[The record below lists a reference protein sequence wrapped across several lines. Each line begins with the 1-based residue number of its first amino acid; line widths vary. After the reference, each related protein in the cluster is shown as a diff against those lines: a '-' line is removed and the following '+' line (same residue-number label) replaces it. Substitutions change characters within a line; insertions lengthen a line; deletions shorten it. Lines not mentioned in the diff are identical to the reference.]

1 MDFFKMCHW
10 ENSELC
16 ECLAPKKHRKRIW
29 GAKSRIY
36 SYRGGCKLRKFKWKK
51 WLLAS
56 AGVLAVIAITAFI
69 VFTWFMNKSKPII
82 DGELAVSI
90 LDKDVT
96 VTRDDKGVPH
106 IFAETDADLYRAQ
119 GFVQAQD
126 RLFQMDLARRQ
137 ASGRLS
143 EIIGEATINTDK
155 HFRTFSLRNAAEK
168 SLAAYDA
175 DSKQVLEWFAEG
187 VNAFIDQAKSTNTLS
202 YEFAL
207 LGYEPEQW
215 TVVDSLTIGK
225 YMAYDLGGN
234 WNTLAF
240 RHWALQN
247 FDEEKAKELFITYPE
262 NASSIIEANKNNP
275 VSVAGQFNTELL
287 PNEFNGSN
295 NWVVSGD
302 KTKSGKPILADDPHL
317 GLSTPSIWYQM
328 HLQSPEQN
336 VSGVIFAGI
345 PGVILGHNDEIAWGV
360 TNVGPDVQDLYI
372 EIPNPDNPTQFRYDG
387 EWEQAEVRNE
397 PIKVKDGET
406 VDFEVI
412 VTKHGPIMTDL
423 VFKETEPSAEFSM
436 QWTAL
441 QPTTELRAVLGFNK
455 SKSWDDFEQAL
466 EDFKAPAQNFVFASK
481 DGTIAY
487 KANGQIPL
495 RKQGDGQLPVP
506 GDSSDY
512 GWEGF
517 IPWDELPTVV
527 NPEEG
532 FIATANNEVIGEEYP
547 YHITD
552 FWAQPY
558 RFERIKEVLEA
569 NDSLTV
575 EDMMNLQMDQHNLYA
590 REFLPDLLTSIKSMD
605 KDKKYSEVI
614 ALLED
619 WNLVDAKELG
629 APLVFHTLML
639 QLQEVLFKEQMPEDM
654 YNMMYGKFNITD
666 QLLRKTYAGETSIW
680 MEEQGGVDAAV
691 YKAFERTVAQIED
704 QFGKTVSK
712 WQWGD
717 FHQLTFDHSL
727 GSASPILAAYFNAK
741 KVPIGGSKVT
751 VQAADNDLAG
761 NVNHGA
767 SWRFVADV
775 GDLSSAYH
783 IVGPGQSGHVKSD
796 WYQDQVMDWANGNYH
811 ETFVQKEAIKGNT
824 VILQAQ

>member
-1 MDFFKMCHW
+1 M
-10 ENSELC
+10 
-16 ECLAPKKHRKRIW
+16 
-29 GAKSRIY
+29 
-36 SYRGGCKLRKFKWKK
+36 RKFRWKK
-51 WLLAS
+51 WLLII
-56 AGVLAVIAITAFI
+56 AGVLAVIAIVAFI
-69 VFTWFMNKSKPII
+69 GFTWFMNKSKPVIA
-82 DGELAVSI
+82 GELTVSI
-90 LDKDVT
+90 LEQDVT

-106 IFAETDADLYRAQ
+106 ISAETDADLYRAQ
-119 GFVQAQD
+119 GYVQAQD

-143 EIIGEATINTDK
+143 EIIGEATINSDK
-155 HFRTFSLRNAAEK
+155 HFRTFSLRDAAEK

-175 DSKQVLEWFAEG
+175 ESKQVLEWYAEG
-187 VNAFIDQAKSTNTLS
+187 VNAFIAQAKENNTLS
-202 YEFAL
+202 YEFTL
-207 LGYEPEQW
+207 LGYEPEEW
-215 TVVDSLTIGK
+215 TVIDSLTIGK

-234 WNTLAF
+234 WNILAF

-247 FDEEKAKELFITYPE
+247 FEEEKAKELFMKYPE
-262 NASSIIEANKNNP
+262 NASSIIEANIKNP
-275 VSVAGQFNTELL
+275 VAVVGQFNVELL

-328 HLQSPEQN
+328 HLQSPQQN
-336 VSGVIFAGI
+336 VNGVIFAGI
-345 PGVILGHNDEIAWGV
+345 PGIILGHNEDIAWGV

-387 EWEQAEVRNE
+387 QWEQAEVRDE
-397 PIKVKDGET
+397 PIRVKDGET
-406 VDFEVI
+406 VDFEVV
-412 VTKHGPIMTDL
+412 VTRHGPIMTDL
-423 VFKETEPSAEFSM
+423 AFKETEPTAQFSM

-441 QPTTELRAVLGFNK
+441 QPTAELRAVLGFNK
-455 SKSWDDFEQAL
+455 AKSWDDFERAL
-466 EDFKAPAQNFVFASK
+466 EDFKAPAQNFVFASH

-487 KANGQIPL
+487 KANGQIPI

-532 FIATANNEVIGEEYP
+532 FIATANNKVIGEEYP

-569 NDSLTV
+569 NNALTV

-590 REFLPDLLTSIKSMD
+590 REFLPNLLTSIKAQD
-605 KDKKYSEVI
+605 QDEKYTEII
-614 ALLED
+614 ALLENWD
-619 WNLVDAKELG
+619 MVDAKEAG
-629 APLVFHTLML
+629 APLVFHTLMIK
-639 QLQEVLFKEQMPEDM
+639 LQEVLFQDQMPRDM
-654 YNMMYGKFNITD
+654 YSLMKGKFNIAD
-666 QLLRKTYAGETSIW
+666 QLLRTAYAGKKSIW
-680 MEEQGGVDAAV
+680 LEEQDGVDAVV
-691 YKAFERTVAQIED
+691 YKAFELTIAQLEE
-704 QFGKTVSK
+704 QFGKNASK

-717 FHQLTFDHSL
+717 FHQLTFNHTL
-727 GSASPILAAYFNAK
+727 GSASPILAAYFDAK
-741 KVPIGGSKVT
+741 KVAIGGSKVT

-761 NVNHGA
+761 NVDHGA
-767 SWRFVADV
+767 SWRFVVDMD
-775 GDLSSAYH
+775 DLSSAHH

-796 WYQDQVMDWANGNYH
+796 WYQDQVLDWVHGNYH
-811 ETFVQKEAIKGNT
+811 ETFIRKEDIKGKT
-824 VILQAQ
+824 LQLKAQ

>member
-1 MDFFKMCHW
+1 MGK
-10 ENSELC
+10 
-16 ECLAPKKHRKRIW
+16 
-29 GAKSRIY
+29 
-36 SYRGGCKLRKFKWKK
+36 RKFNWKK
-51 WLLAS
+51 WLI
-56 AGVLAVIAITAFI
+56 VIAGIIAALALVAFI
-69 VFTWFMNKSKPII
+69 GFTWFMNKSKPVI
-82 DGELAVSI
+82 DGELAVTI
-90 LDKDVT
+90 LDQDVT
-96 VTRDDKGVPH
+96 VTRDEKGVPH
-106 IFAETDADLYRAQ
+106 IFAKTDADLYRAQ
-119 GFVQAQD
+119 GYVQAQD

-143 EIIGEATINTDK
+143 EIIGEATVNTDK
-155 HFRTFSLRNAAEK
+155 HFRTFSLRDAAEK
-168 SLAAYDA
+168 SLAAYD
-175 DSKQVLEWFAEG
+175 DESKQVLEWYAEG
-187 VNAFIDQAKSTNTLS
+187 VNAFIAQAKESNTLS

-207 LGYEPEQW
+207 LGYEPEEW

-247 FDEEKAKELFITYPE
+247 FDEEKAKELFIKYPE
-262 NASSIIEANKNNP
+262 NASAIIEANIQNP
-275 VSVAGQFNTELL
+275 VAVAGQFSAEML

-302 KTKSGKPILADDPHL
+302 KTKSGMPILADDPHL

-328 HLQSPEQN
+328 HLQSPQQN

-345 PGVILGHNDEIAWGV
+345 PGIILGHNDEIAWGV

-387 EWEQAEVRNE
+387 KWEQAEVRDE
-397 PIKVKDGET
+397 SIKVKDGET
-406 VDFEVI
+406 VDFEVV
-412 VTKHGPIMTDL
+412 VTRHGPIMTDL
-423 VFKETEPSAEFSM
+423 AFKDTEPTAQFSM

-441 QPTTELRAVLGFNK
+441 QPTAELRAVLGFNK
-455 SKSWDDFEQAL
+455 AKTWGDFEKAL

-487 KANGQIPL
+487 KANGQIPI
-495 RKQGDGQLPVP
+495 RKQGEGQLPVP

-517 IPWDELPTVV
+517 IPWDELPTLV
-527 NPEEG
+527 NPKEG
-532 FIATANNEVIGEEYP
+532 FIATANNQVIGEDYP

-569 NDSLTV
+569 NDAITV
-575 EDMMNLQMDQHNLYA
+575 EEMMALQMDQHNLYA
-590 REFLPDLLTSIKSMD
+590 REFLPDLLTSLKE
-605 KDKKYSEVI
+605 KDQDGKYAEI
-614 ALLED
+614 MAMLEKWD
-619 WNLVDAKELG
+619 MVDAKESG
-629 APLVFHTLML
+629 APLVFHTLMIK
-639 QLQEVLFKEQMPEDM
+639 LQEVLFKDQMPEDM
-654 YNMMYGKFNITD
+654 YGIMYGKFNITD
-666 QLLRKTYAGETSIW
+666 QLLRTAYSGEKSIW
-680 MEEQGGVDAAV
+680 IEEQGGIDETI
-691 YKAFERTVAQIED
+691 YKAFELTIAQLED
-704 QFGKTVSK
+704 QFGKNSSK

-717 FHQLTFDHSL
+717 YHQLTFDHTL

-761 NVNHGA
+761 NVDHGA
-767 SWRFVADV
+767 SWRFVVDV

-796 WYQDQVMDWANGNYH
+796 WYQDQVLDWANGDYH
-811 ETFVQKEAIKGNT
+811 QTFIKQEEIKGKT
-824 VILQAQ
+824 LQLIAK

>member
-1 MDFFKMCHW
+1 MGK
-10 ENSELC
+10 
-16 ECLAPKKHRKRIW
+16 
-29 GAKSRIY
+29 
-36 SYRGGCKLRKFKWKK
+36 RKFNWKK
-51 WLLAS
+51 WLI
-56 AGVLAVIAITAFI
+56 VIAGIIAALALVAFI
-69 VFTWFMNKSKPII
+69 GFTWFMNKSKPVI
-82 DGELAVSI
+82 DGELAVTI
-90 LDKDVT
+90 LDQDVT
-96 VTRDDKGVPH
+96 VTRDEKGVPH
-106 IFAETDADLYRAQ
+106 IFTKTDADLYRAQ
-119 GFVQAQD
+119 GYVQAQD

-155 HFRTFSLRNAAEK
+155 HFRTFSLRNAAEI
-168 SLAAYDA
+168 SLAAYD
-175 DSKQVLEWFAEG
+175 DESKQVLEWYAEG
-187 VNAFIDQAKSTNTLS
+187 VNAFIAQAKESNTLS

-207 LGYEPEQW
+207 LGYEPEEW

-247 FDEEKAKELFITYPE
+247 FDEEKAKELFIKYPE
-262 NASSIIEANKNNP
+262 NASAIIEANIQNP
-275 VSVAGQFNTELL
+275 VTVAGQFSAEML

-302 KTKSGKPILADDPHL
+302 KTKSGTPILADDPHL

-328 HLQSPEQN
+328 HLQSPQQN

-345 PGVILGHNDEIAWGV
+345 PGIILGHNDEIAWGV

-372 EIPNPDNPTQFRYDG
+372 EIPNPDDPTQFRYDG
-387 EWEQAEVRNE
+387 KWEQAEVRDE
-397 PIKVKDGET
+397 SIKVKDGET
-406 VDFEVI
+406 VDFEVV
-412 VTKHGPIMTDL
+412 VTRHGPIMTDL
-423 VFKETEPSAEFSM
+423 AFKDTEPTAQFSM

-441 QPTTELRAVLGFNK
+441 QPTAELRAVLGFNK
-455 SKSWDDFEQAL
+455 AKTWGDFEKAL

-487 KANGQIPL
+487 KANGQIPI
-495 RKQGDGQLPVP
+495 RKQGEGQLPVP

-517 IPWDELPTVV
+517 IPWGELPTLV
-527 NPEEG
+527 NPKEG
-532 FIATANNEVIGEEYP
+532 FIATANNQVIGEDYP

-558 RFERIKEVLEA
+558 RFERIKEVLEE
-569 NDSLTV
+569 NDAITV
-575 EDMMNLQMDQHNLYA
+575 DDMMALQMDQHNLYA
-590 REFLPDLLTSIKSMD
+590 REFLPDLLTSIKE
-605 KDKKYSEVI
+605 KDQDGKYAEI
-614 ALLED
+614 MAMLEKWD
-619 WNLVDAKELG
+619 MVDAKESG
-629 APLVFHTLML
+629 APLVFHTLMIK
-639 QLQEVLFKEQMPEDM
+639 LQEVLFKDQMPEDM
-654 YNMMYGKFNITD
+654 YGIMYGKFNITD
-666 QLLRKTYAGETSIW
+666 QLLRTAYSGEKSIW
-680 MEEQGGVDAAV
+680 VEEQGGIDETV
-691 YKAFERTVAQIED
+691 YKAFELTVAQLEN
-704 QFGKTVSK
+704 QFGKNSSK

-717 FHQLTFDHSL
+717 YHQLTFDHTL

-761 NVNHGA
+761 NVDHGA
-767 SWRFVADV
+767 SWRFVVDV

-796 WYQDQVMDWANGNYH
+796 WYQDQVLDWANGDYH
-811 ETFVQKEAIKGNT
+811 QTFIKQEEIKGKT
-824 VILQAQ
+824 LQLIAK

>member
-1 MDFFKMCHW
+1 MGK
-10 ENSELC
+10 
-16 ECLAPKKHRKRIW
+16 
-29 GAKSRIY
+29 
-36 SYRGGCKLRKFKWKK
+36 RKFNWKK
-51 WLLAS
+51 WLI
-56 AGVLAVIAITAFI
+56 VIAGIIAALALVAFI
-69 VFTWFMNKSKPII
+69 GFTWFMNKSKPVI
-82 DGELAVSI
+82 DGELAVTI
-90 LDKDVT
+90 LDQDVT
-96 VTRDDKGVPH
+96 VTRDEKGVPH
-106 IFAETDADLYRAQ
+106 IFAKTDADLYRAQ
-119 GFVQAQD
+119 GYVQAQD

-155 HFRTFSLRNAAEK
+155 HFRTFSLRDAAEK
-168 SLAAYDA
+168 SLAAYD
-175 DSKQVLEWFAEG
+175 DESKQVLEWYAEG
-187 VNAFIDQAKSTNTLS
+187 VNAFIAQAKESNTLS

-207 LGYEPEQW
+207 LGYEPEEW

-234 WNTLAF
+234 WSTLAF

-247 FDEEKAKELFITYPE
+247 FDEEKAKELFIKYPE
-262 NASSIIEANKNNP
+262 NASAIIEANIQNP
-275 VSVAGQFNTELL
+275 VAVAGQFSAEML

-302 KTKSGKPILADDPHL
+302 KTKSGMPILADDPHL

-328 HLQSPEQN
+328 HLQSPQQN

-345 PGVILGHNDEIAWGV
+345 PGIILGHNDEIAWGV

-387 EWEQAEVRNE
+387 KWEQAEVRGE
-397 PIKVKDGET
+397 SIKVKDGET
-406 VDFEVI
+406 VDFEVV
-412 VTKHGPIMTDL
+412 VTRHGPIMTDL
-423 VFKETEPSAEFSM
+423 AFKDTEPTAQFSM

-441 QPTTELRAVLGFNK
+441 QPTAELRAVLGFNK
-455 SKSWDDFEQAL
+455 AKTWSDFEKAL

-487 KANGQIPL
+487 KANGQIPI
-495 RKQGDGQLPVP
+495 RKQGEGQLPVP

-517 IPWDELPTVV
+517 IPWDELPTLV
-527 NPEEG
+527 NPKEG
-532 FIATANNEVIGEEYP
+532 FIATANNQVIGEDYP

-569 NDSLTV
+569 NDAITV
-575 EDMMNLQMDQHNLYA
+575 EDMMALQMDQHNLYA
-590 REFLPDLLTSIKSMD
+590 REFLPDLLTSLKE
-605 KDKKYSEVI
+605 KDQDGKYAEI
-614 ALLED
+614 MAMLEKWD
-619 WNLVDAKELG
+619 MVDAKESG
-629 APLVFHTLML
+629 APLVFHTLMIK
-639 QLQEVLFKEQMPEDM
+639 LQEVLFKDQMPEDM
-654 YNMMYGKFNITD
+654 YGIMYGKFNITD
-666 QLLRKTYAGETSIW
+666 QLLRTAYSGEKSIW
-680 MEEQGGVDAAV
+680 IEEQGGIDETI
-691 YKAFERTVAQIED
+691 YKAFELTIAQLED
-704 QFGKTVSK
+704 QFGKNSSK

-717 FHQLTFDHSL
+717 YHQLTFDHTL

-761 NVNHGA
+761 NVDHGA
-767 SWRFVADV
+767 SWRFVVDV

-796 WYQDQVMDWANGNYH
+796 WYQDQVLDWANGDYH
-811 ETFVQKEAIKGNT
+811 QTFIKQEEIKGKT
-824 VILQAQ
+824 LQLIAK

>member
-1 MDFFKMCHW
+1 MGK
-10 ENSELC
+10 
-16 ECLAPKKHRKRIW
+16 
-29 GAKSRIY
+29 
-36 SYRGGCKLRKFKWKK
+36 RKFNWKK
-51 WLLAS
+51 WLI
-56 AGVLAVIAITAFI
+56 VIAGIIAALALVAFI
-69 VFTWFMNKSKPII
+69 GFTWFMNKSKPVI
-82 DGELAVSI
+82 DGELAVPI
-90 LDKDVT
+90 LDQDVT
-96 VTRDDKGVPH
+96 VTRDEKGVPH
-106 IFAETDADLYRAQ
+106 IFAKTDADLYRAQ
-119 GFVQAQD
+119 GYVQAQD

-155 HFRTFSLRNAAEK
+155 HFRTFSLRNAAEI
-168 SLAAYDA
+168 SLAAYD
-175 DSKQVLEWFAEG
+175 DESKQVLEWYAEG
-187 VNAFIDQAKSTNTLS
+187 VNAFIAQAKESNTLS

-207 LGYEPEQW
+207 LGYEPEEW

-247 FDEEKAKELFITYPE
+247 FDEEKAKELFIKYPE
-262 NASSIIEANKNNP
+262 NASAIIEANIQNP
-275 VSVAGQFNTELL
+275 VTVAGQFSAEML

-302 KTKSGKPILADDPHL
+302 KTKSGTPILADDPHL

-328 HLQSPEQN
+328 HLQSPQQN

-345 PGVILGHNDEIAWGV
+345 PGIILGHNDEIAWGV

-372 EIPNPDNPTQFRYDG
+372 EIPNPDDPTQFRYDG
-387 EWEQAEVRNE
+387 KWEQAEVRDE
-397 PIKVKDGET
+397 SIKVKDGET
-406 VDFEVI
+406 VDFEVV
-412 VTKHGPIMTDL
+412 VTRHGPIMTDL
-423 VFKETEPSAEFSM
+423 AFKDTEPTAQFSM

-441 QPTTELRAVLGFNK
+441 QPTAELRAVLGFNK
-455 SKSWDDFEQAL
+455 AKTWGDFEKAL

-487 KANGQIPL
+487 KANGQIPI
-495 RKQGDGQLPVP
+495 RKQGEGQLPVP

-517 IPWDELPTVV
+517 IPWGELPTLV
-527 NPEEG
+527 NPKEG
-532 FIATANNEVIGEEYP
+532 FIATANNQVIGEDYP

-569 NDSLTV
+569 NDAITV
-575 EDMMNLQMDQHNLYA
+575 DDMMALQMDQHNLYA
-590 REFLPDLLTSIKSMD
+590 REFLPDLLTSIKE
-605 KDKKYSEVI
+605 KDRDGKYAEI
-614 ALLED
+614 MAMLEKWD
-619 WNLVDAKELG
+619 MVDGKESG
-629 APLVFHTLML
+629 APLVFHTLMIK
-639 QLQEVLFKEQMPEDM
+639 LQEVLFKDQMPEDM
-654 YNMMYGKFNITD
+654 YGIMYGKFNITD
-666 QLLRKTYAGETSIW
+666 QLLRTAYSGEKSIW
-680 MEEQGGVDAAV
+680 VEEQGGIDETV
-691 YKAFERTVAQIED
+691 YKAFELTVAQLEN
-704 QFGKTVSK
+704 QFGKNSSK

-717 FHQLTFDHSL
+717 YHQLTFDHTL

-751 VQAADNDLAG
+751 VQAADNNLAG
-761 NVNHGA
+761 NVDHGA
-767 SWRFVADV
+767 SWRFVVDV

-796 WYQDQVMDWANGNYH
+796 WYQDQVLDWANGDYH
-811 ETFVQKEAIKGNT
+811 QTFIKQEEIKGKT
-824 VILQAQ
+824 LQLIAK

>member
-1 MDFFKMCHW
+1 MGK
-10 ENSELC
+10 
-16 ECLAPKKHRKRIW
+16 
-29 GAKSRIY
+29 
-36 SYRGGCKLRKFKWKK
+36 RKFNWKK
-51 WLLAS
+51 WLI
-56 AGVLAVIAITAFI
+56 VIAGIIAALALVAFI
-69 VFTWFMNKSKPII
+69 GFTWFMNKSKPVI
-82 DGELAVSI
+82 DGELAVTI
-90 LDKDVT
+90 LDQDVT
-96 VTRDDKGVPH
+96 VTRDEKGVPH
-106 IFAETDADLYRAQ
+106 IFAKTDADLYRAQ
-119 GFVQAQD
+119 GYVQAQD

-155 HFRTFSLRNAAEK
+155 HFRTFSLRNAAET
-168 SLAAYDA
+168 SLAAYD
-175 DSKQVLEWFAEG
+175 DESKQVLEWYAEG
-187 VNAFIDQAKSTNTLS
+187 VNAFIAQAKESNTLS

-207 LGYEPEQW
+207 LGYEPEVW

-247 FDEEKAKELFITYPE
+247 FDEEKAKELFIKYPE
-262 NASSIIEANKNNP
+262 NASAIIEANIQNP
-275 VSVAGQFNTELL
+275 VAVAGQFSAEML

-302 KTKSGKPILADDPHL
+302 KTKSGTPILADDPHL

-328 HLQSPEQN
+328 HLQSPQRN

-345 PGVILGHNDEIAWGV
+345 PGIILGHNDEIAWGV

-372 EIPNPDNPTQFRYDG
+372 EIPNPDDPTQFRYDG
-387 EWEQAEVRNE
+387 KWEQAEVRDE
-397 PIKVKDGET
+397 SIKVKDGET
-406 VDFEVI
+406 VDFEVV
-412 VTKHGPIMTDL
+412 VTRHGPIMTDL
-423 VFKETEPSAEFSM
+423 AFKDTEPTAQFSM

-441 QPTTELRAVLGFNK
+441 QPTAELRAVLGFNK
-455 SKSWDDFEQAL
+455 AKTWGDFEKAL

-487 KANGQIPL
+487 KANGQIPI
-495 RKQGDGQLPVP
+495 RKQGEGQLPVP

-517 IPWDELPTVV
+517 IPWGELPTLV
-527 NPEEG
+527 NPKEG
-532 FIATANNEVIGEEYP
+532 FIATANNQVIGEDYP

-569 NDSLTV
+569 NDAITV
-575 EDMMNLQMDQHNLYA
+575 DDMMALQMDQHNLYA
-590 REFLPDLLTSIKSMD
+590 REFLPDLLTSIKE
-605 KDKKYSEVI
+605 KDQDGKYAEI
-614 ALLED
+614 MAMLEKWD
-619 WNLVDAKELG
+619 MVDAKESG
-629 APLVFHTLML
+629 APLVFHTLMIK
-639 QLQEVLFKEQMPEDM
+639 LQEVLFKDQMPEDM
-654 YNMMYGKFNITD
+654 YGIMYGKFNITD
-666 QLLRKTYAGETSIW
+666 QLLRTAYSGEKSIW
-680 MEEQGGVDAAV
+680 VEEQGGIDETV
-691 YKAFERTVAQIED
+691 YKAFELTVAQLEN
-704 QFGKTVSK
+704 QFGKNSSK

-717 FHQLTFDHSL
+717 YHQLTFDHTL

-761 NVNHGA
+761 NVDHGA
-767 SWRFVADV
+767 SWRFVVDV

-796 WYQDQVMDWANGNYH
+796 WYQDQVLDWANGDYH
-811 ETFVQKEAIKGNT
+811 QTFIKQEEIKGKT
-824 VILQAQ
+824 LQLIAK

>member
-1 MDFFKMCHW
+1 M
-10 ENSELC
+10 
-16 ECLAPKKHRKRIW
+16 
-29 GAKSRIY
+29 
-36 SYRGGCKLRKFKWKK
+36 RKFTWKK
-51 WLLAS
+51 WLLAI
-56 AGVLAVIAITAFI
+56 AGFLAVVAIVAFI
-69 VFTWFMNKSKPII
+69 GFTWFMNKSKPEI
-82 DGELAVSI
+82 DGELSLNV
-90 LDKDVT
+90 LDEDVT
-96 VTRDDKGVPH
+96 VTRDDKGIPH
-106 IFAETDADLYRAQ
+106 IFAKTDADLYRAQ
-119 GFVQAQD
+119 GYVQAQD

-143 EIIGEATINTDK
+143 EIIGEATIDTDK
-155 HFRTFSLRNAAEK
+155 HFRTFSLREAAEK
-168 SLAAYDA
+168 SLSIYDRE
-175 DSKQVLEWFAEG
+175 SRQVLEWFADG
-187 VNAFIDQAKSTNTLS
+187 VNAFITQAKENNTLS

-207 LGYEPEQW
+207 LGYEPEEW
-215 TVVDSLTIGK
+215 SVVDSLTIGK

-247 FDEEKAKELFITYPE
+247 FGEEKAKELFIKYPE
-262 NASSIIEANKNNP
+262 NASSIITANKDNP
-275 VSVAGQFNTELL
+275 VAVAGHFKTELL

-295 NWVVSGD
+295 NWVVSGK
-302 KTKSGKPILADDPHL
+302 KTKNGTPILADDPHL

-328 HLQSPEQN
+328 HLQSPKQN
-336 VSGVIFAGI
+336 VSGVIFAGV
-345 PGVILGHNDEIAWGV
+345 PGIILGHNDNIAWGV

-372 EIPNPDNPTQFRYDG
+372 EILNPNNPTQFRYDG
-387 EWEQAEVRNE
+387 KWEQAEVRNE

-406 VDFEVI
+406 VDFNVV
-412 VTKHGPIMTDL
+412 VTRHGPIMTDL
-423 VFKETEPSAEFSM
+423 AFKDTGPTAQFSM

-455 SKSWDDFEQAL
+455 SKSWGEFEKAL

-487 KANGQIPL
+487 KANGQIPI

-512 GWEGF
+512 GWKGF

-527 NPEEG
+527 NPDEG

-558 RFERIKEVLEA
+558 RFERIKEVLAA

-575 EDMMNLQMDQHNLYA
+575 EDIKKLQMDQHNLYA
-590 REFLPDLLTSIKSMD
+590 REFLPYLLTSIKAQD
-605 KDKKYSEVI
+605 QNGKYKDVI
-614 ALLED
+614 KLLENWD
-619 WNLVDAKELG
+619 MVDAKDSG
-629 APLVFHTLML
+629 APLVFHTLMEK
-639 QLQEVLFKEQMPEDM
+639 LQEVLFKDQMPEDM
-654 YNMMYGKFNITD
+654 YELMYGKFNITD
-666 QLLRKTYAGETSIW
+666 QLLRTAYAGKNSIW
-680 MEEQGGVDAAV
+680 IEEQGGVDATV
-691 YKAFERTVAQIED
+691 YKALELTVAQIED
-704 QFGKTVSK
+704 QFGKNVSK
-712 WQWGD
+712 WKWGN
-717 FHQLTFDHSL
+717 FHQLTFDHTL
-727 GSASPILAAYFNAK
+727 GKASPILAAYFNAK

-767 SWRFVADV
+767 SWRFVVDV

-783 IVGPGQSGHVKSD
+783 IVGPGQSGHVKSA
-796 WYQDQVMDWANGNYH
+796 WYQDQVMDWANGDYH
-811 ETFVQKEAIKGNT
+811 QTFVRKEDIKGKT
-824 VILQAQ
+824 LRLKAK

>member
-1 MDFFKMCHW
+1 
-10 ENSELC
+10 
-16 ECLAPKKHRKRIW
+16 
-29 GAKSRIY
+29 
-36 SYRGGCKLRKFKWKK
+36 
-51 WLLAS
+51 
-56 AGVLAVIAITAFI
+56 
-69 VFTWFMNKSKPII
+69 MNKSKPII

-106 IFAETDADLYRAQ
+106 IFAKTDADLYRAQ

-187 VNAFIDQAKSTNTLS
+187 VNAFIEQAKSTNTLS

-215 TVVDSLTIGK
+215 TVIDSLTIGK

-247 FDEEKAKELFITYPE
+247 FDEDKAKELFITYPE

-345 PGVILGHNDEIAWGV
+345 PGIILGHNDKIAWGV

-387 EWEQAEVRNE
+387 EWEQAEVRKE

-406 VDFEVI
+406 VDFEVT
-412 VTKHGPIMTDL
+412 VTRHGPIMTDL

-517 IPWDELPTVV
+517 IPWNELPTVI

-590 REFLPDLLTSIKSMD
+590 REFLPDLLKSIKSLD
-605 KDKKYSEVI
+605 KDKKYSDVI

-619 WNLVDAKELG
+619 WNMVDAKELG

-654 YNMMYGKFNITD
+654 YNMMYGKYNITD
-666 QLLRKTYAGETSIW
+666 QLLRKAYAGETSIW
-680 MEEQGGVDAAV
+680 MDEQGGVDAAV

>member
-1 MDFFKMCHW
+1 M
-10 ENSELC
+10 
-16 ECLAPKKHRKRIW
+16 
-29 GAKSRIY
+29 
-36 SYRGGCKLRKFKWKK
+36 RKFTWKK
-51 WLLAS
+51 WLLAI
-56 AGVLAVIAITAFI
+56 AGFLAVVAIVAFI
-69 VFTWFMNKSKPII
+69 GFTWFMNKSKPEI
-82 DGELAVSI
+82 DGELSLNV
-90 LDKDVT
+90 LDEDVT
-96 VTRDDKGVPH
+96 VTRDDKGIPH
-106 IFAETDADLYRAQ
+106 IFAKTDADLYRAQ
-119 GFVQAQD
+119 GYVQAQD

-143 EIIGEATINTDK
+143 EIIGEATIDTDK
-155 HFRTFSLRNAAEK
+155 HFRTFSLREAAEK
-168 SLAAYDA
+168 SLSIYDRE
-175 DSKQVLEWFAEG
+175 SRQVLEWFADG
-187 VNAFIDQAKSTNTLS
+187 VNAFITQAKENNTLS

-207 LGYEPEQW
+207 IGYEPEEW
-215 TVVDSLTIGK
+215 SVVDSLTIGK

-247 FDEEKAKELFITYPE
+247 FGEEKAKELFIKYPE
-262 NASSIIEANKNNP
+262 NASSIITANKDNP
-275 VSVAGQFNTELL
+275 VAVAGHFKTELL

-295 NWVVSGD
+295 NWVVSGK
-302 KTKSGKPILADDPHL
+302 KTKNGTPILADDPHL

-336 VSGVIFAGI
+336 VSGVIFAGV
-345 PGVILGHNDEIAWGV
+345 PGIILGHNDNIAWGV

-372 EIPNPDNPTQFRYDG
+372 EIPNPNNPTQFRYDG
-387 EWEQAEVRNE
+387 KWEQAEVRNE

-406 VDFEVI
+406 VDFNVV
-412 VTKHGPIMTDL
+412 VTRHGPIMTDL
-423 VFKETEPSAEFSM
+423 AFKDTEPTAQFSM

-455 SKSWDDFEQAL
+455 SKSWGEFEKAL

-487 KANGQIPL
+487 KANGQIPI

-512 GWEGF
+512 GWKGF
-517 IPWDELPTVV
+517 ISWDELPTVV
-527 NPEEG
+527 NPDEG

-558 RFERIKEVLEA
+558 RFERIKEVLAA

-575 EDMMNLQMDQHNLYA
+575 EDIKKLQMDQHNLYA
-590 REFLPDLLTSIKSMD
+590 REFLPYLLTSIKAQD
-605 KDKKYSEVI
+605 QNGKYKDVI
-614 ALLED
+614 KLLENWD
-619 WNLVDAKELG
+619 MVDAKDSG
-629 APLVFHTLML
+629 APLVFHTFMEK
-639 QLQEVLFKEQMPEDM
+639 LQEVLFKDQMPEDM
-654 YNMMYGKFNITD
+654 YELMYGKFNITD
-666 QLLRKTYAGETSIW
+666 QLLRTAYAGKNSIW
-680 MEEQGGVDAAV
+680 IEEQGGVDATV
-691 YKAFERTVAQIED
+691 YKALELTVAQIED
-704 QFGKTVSK
+704 QFGKNVSK
-712 WQWGD
+712 WKWGN
-717 FHQLTFDHSL
+717 FHQLTFDHTL
-727 GSASPILAAYFNAK
+727 GKASPILAAYFNAK

-767 SWRFVADV
+767 SWRFVVDV

-783 IVGPGQSGHVKSD
+783 IVGPGQSGHVKSA
-796 WYQDQVMDWANGNYH
+796 WYQDQVMDWANGDYH
-811 ETFVQKEAIKGNT
+811 QTFVRKEDIKGKT
-824 VILQAQ
+824 LRLKAK

>member
-1 MDFFKMCHW
+1 M
-10 ENSELC
+10 
-16 ECLAPKKHRKRIW
+16 
-29 GAKSRIY
+29 
-36 SYRGGCKLRKFKWKK
+36 RKFTWKK
-51 WLLAS
+51 WLLAII
-56 AGVLAVIAITAFI
+56 GFLAVVAIALFI
-69 VFTWFMNKSKPII
+69 GFTWFMNKSKPVI
-82 DGELAVSI
+82 DGELAVNV
-90 LDKDVT
+90 LEQDVS

-106 IFAETDADLYRAQ
+106 IFAQTNADLYRAQ
-119 GFVQAQD
+119 GYVQAQD

-143 EIIGEATINTDK
+143 EIIGEATINSDK
-155 HFRTFSLRNAAEK
+155 HFRTFSLRDAAEK
-168 SLAAYDA
+168 SLSAYDPE
-175 DSKQVLEWFAEG
+175 SKQVLEWFAEG
-187 VNAFIDQAKSTNTLS
+187 VNAFIAEAKEKNTLS

-207 LGYEPEQW
+207 LGYEPENW
-215 TVVDSLTIGK
+215 SVEDSITIGK

-234 WNTLAF
+234 WNALAF

-247 FDEEKAKELFITYPE
+247 FGEDKAKELFIKYPE
-262 NASSIIEANKNNP
+262 NASSIIEANKENP
-275 VSVAGQFNTELL
+275 VAVVGQFQADLL

-295 NWVVSGD
+295 NWVVSGE
-302 KTKSGKPILADDPHL
+302 KTASGTPILADDPHL

-345 PGVILGHNDEIAWGV
+345 PGIILGHNDDIAWGV

-387 EWEQAEVRNE
+387 KWEQAEVRDE
-397 PIKVKDGET
+397 SIKVKDGDT
-406 VDFEVI
+406 VDFEVV
-412 VTKHGPIMTDL
+412 VTRHGPIMTNL
-423 VFKETEPSAEFSM
+423 AFKDTEPTAQFAM

-441 QPTTELRAVLGFNK
+441 QPTAELSAILGFNK
-455 SKSWDDFEQAL
+455 AKSWNDFEKAL

-487 KANGQIPL
+487 KANGQIPI

-527 NPEEG
+527 NPKEG

-569 NDSLTV
+569 NDSITV
-575 EDMMNLQMDQHNLYA
+575 EDMMQLQMDQQNLYA
-590 REFLPDLLTSIKSMD
+590 REFLPNLLTSIKAKD
-605 KDKKYSEVI
+605 QDKKYADTI
-614 ALLED
+614 KLLEEWD
-619 WNLVDAKELG
+619 MTDAKESG
-629 APLVFHTLML
+629 APLVFHTLMVK
-639 QLQEVLFKEQMPEDM
+639 LQEVLFRDQMPVDM
-654 YNMMYGKFNITD
+654 YKLMSGKFNITD
-666 QLLRKTYAGETSIW
+666 QLLRTAYAGNKSIW
-680 MEEQGGVDAAV
+680 MEEQGGVDTTV
-691 YKAFERTVAQIED
+691 YKAFELTVAQLED
-704 QFGKTVSK
+704 QFGQNVSK
-712 WQWGD
+712 WQWGN
-717 FHQLTFDHSL
+717 FHQLTFDHTL

-751 VQAADNDLAG
+751 VQAADNDTAG
-761 NVNHGA
+761 NVDHGA
-767 SWRFVADV
+767 SWRFVVDA

-811 ETFVQKEAIKGNT
+811 QTFVRKENIKGT
-824 VILQAQ
+824 TLLLKAK

>member
-1 MDFFKMCHW
+1 MGK
-10 ENSELC
+10 
-16 ECLAPKKHRKRIW
+16 
-29 GAKSRIY
+29 
-36 SYRGGCKLRKFKWKK
+36 RKFNWKK
-51 WLLAS
+51 WLI
-56 AGVLAVIAITAFI
+56 VIAGIIAALALVAFI
-69 VFTWFMNKSKPII
+69 GFTWFMNKSKPVI
-82 DGELAVSI
+82 DGELAVTI
-90 LDKDVT
+90 LDQDVT
-96 VTRDDKGVPH
+96 VTRDEKGVPH
-106 IFAETDADLYRAQ
+106 IFAKTDADLYRAQ
-119 GFVQAQD
+119 GYVQAQD

-155 HFRTFSLRNAAEK
+155 HFRTFSLRDAAEK
-168 SLAAYDA
+168 SLAAYD
-175 DSKQVLEWFAEG
+175 DESKQVLEWYAEG
-187 VNAFIDQAKSTNTLS
+187 VNAFIAQAKESNTLS

-207 LGYEPEQW
+207 LGYEPEEW

-247 FDEEKAKELFITYPE
+247 FDEEKAKELFIKYPE
-262 NASSIIEANKNNP
+262 NASAIIEANIQNP
-275 VSVAGQFNTELL
+275 VAVAGQFSAEML

-302 KTKSGKPILADDPHL
+302 KTKSGMPILADDPHL

-328 HLQSPEQN
+328 HLQSPQQN

-345 PGVILGHNDEIAWGV
+345 PGIILGHNDEIAWGV

-387 EWEQAEVRNE
+387 KWEQAEVRDE
-397 PIKVKDGET
+397 SIKVKDGET
-406 VDFEVI
+406 VDFEVV
-412 VTKHGPIMTDL
+412 VTRHGPIMTDL
-423 VFKETEPSAEFSM
+423 AFKDTEPTAQFSM

-441 QPTTELRAVLGFNK
+441 QPTAELRAVLGFNK
-455 SKSWDDFEQAL
+455 AKTWGDFEKAL

-487 KANGQIPL
+487 KANGQIPI
-495 RKQGDGQLPVP
+495 RKQGEGQLPVP

-517 IPWDELPTVV
+517 IPWDELPTLV
-527 NPEEG
+527 NPKEG
-532 FIATANNEVIGEEYP
+532 FIATANNQVIGEDYP

-569 NDSLTV
+569 NDAITV
-575 EDMMNLQMDQHNLYA
+575 EDMMALQMDQHNLYA
-590 REFLPDLLTSIKSMD
+590 REFLPDLLTSLKE
-605 KDKKYSEVI
+605 KDQDGKYAEI
-614 ALLED
+614 MAMLEKWD
-619 WNLVDAKELG
+619 MVDAKESG
-629 APLVFHTLML
+629 APLVFHTLMIK
-639 QLQEVLFKEQMPEDM
+639 LQEVLFKDQMPEDM
-654 YNMMYGKFNITD
+654 YGIMYGKFNITD
-666 QLLRKTYAGETSIW
+666 QLLRTAYSGEKSIW
-680 MEEQGGVDAAV
+680 IEEQGGIDETI
-691 YKAFERTVAQIED
+691 YKAFELTIAQLED
-704 QFGKTVSK
+704 QFGKNSSK

-717 FHQLTFDHSL
+717 YHQLTFDHTL

-761 NVNHGA
+761 NVDHGA
-767 SWRFVADV
+767 SWRFVVDV

-796 WYQDQVMDWANGNYH
+796 WYQDQVLDWANGDYH
-811 ETFVQKEAIKGNT
+811 QTFIKQEELKGKT
-824 VILQAQ
+824 LQLIAK

>member
-1 MDFFKMCHW
+1 MGK
-10 ENSELC
+10 
-16 ECLAPKKHRKRIW
+16 
-29 GAKSRIY
+29 
-36 SYRGGCKLRKFKWKK
+36 RKFNWKK
-51 WLLAS
+51 WLI
-56 AGVLAVIAITAFI
+56 VIAGIIAALALVAFI
-69 VFTWFMNKSKPII
+69 GFTWFMNKSKPVI
-82 DGELAVSI
+82 DGELAVTI
-90 LDKDVT
+90 LDQDVT
-96 VTRDDKGVPH
+96 VTRDEKGVPH
-106 IFAETDADLYRAQ
+106 IFAKTDADLYRAQ
-119 GFVQAQD
+119 GYVQAQD

-155 HFRTFSLRNAAEK
+155 HFRTFSLRNAAEI
-168 SLAAYDA
+168 SLAAYD
-175 DSKQVLEWFAEG
+175 DESKQVLEWYAEG
-187 VNAFIDQAKSTNTLS
+187 VNTFIAQAKESNTLS

-207 LGYEPEQW
+207 LGYEPEEW

-247 FDEEKAKELFITYPE
+247 FDEEKAKELFIKYPE
-262 NASSIIEANKNNP
+262 NASAIIEANIQNP
-275 VSVAGQFNTELL
+275 VTVAGQFSAEML

-302 KTKSGKPILADDPHL
+302 KTKSGTPILADDPHL

-328 HLQSPEQN
+328 HLQSPQQN

-345 PGVILGHNDEIAWGV
+345 PGIILGHNDEIAWGV

-372 EIPNPDNPTQFRYDG
+372 EIPNPDDPTQFRYDG
-387 EWEQAEVRNE
+387 KWEQAEVRDE
-397 PIKVKDGET
+397 SIKVKDGET
-406 VDFEVI
+406 VDFEVV
-412 VTKHGPIMTDL
+412 VTRHGPIMTDL
-423 VFKETEPSAEFSM
+423 AFKDTEPTAQFSM

-441 QPTTELRAVLGFNK
+441 QPTAELRAVLGFNK
-455 SKSWDDFEQAL
+455 AKTWGDFEKAL

-487 KANGQIPL
+487 KANGQIPI
-495 RKQGDGQLPVP
+495 RKQGEGQLPVP

-517 IPWDELPTVV
+517 IPWGELPTLV
-527 NPEEG
+527 NPKEG
-532 FIATANNEVIGEEYP
+532 FIATANNQVIGEDYP

-569 NDSLTV
+569 NDAITV
-575 EDMMNLQMDQHNLYA
+575 DDMMALQMDQHNLYA
-590 REFLPDLLTSIKSMD
+590 REFLPDLLTSIKE
-605 KDKKYSEVI
+605 KDRDGKYAEI
-614 ALLED
+614 MAMLEKWD
-619 WNLVDAKELG
+619 MVDGKESG
-629 APLVFHTLML
+629 APLVFHTLMIK
-639 QLQEVLFKEQMPEDM
+639 LQEVLFKDQMPEDM
-654 YNMMYGKFNITD
+654 YGIMYGKFNITD
-666 QLLRKTYAGETSIW
+666 QLLRTAYSGEKSIW
-680 MEEQGGVDAAV
+680 VEEQGGIDETV
-691 YKAFERTVAQIED
+691 YKAFELTVAQLEN
-704 QFGKTVSK
+704 QFGKNSSK

-717 FHQLTFDHSL
+717 YHQLTFDHTL

-761 NVNHGA
+761 NVDHGA
-767 SWRFVADV
+767 SWRFVVDV

-796 WYQDQVMDWANGNYH
+796 WYQDQVLDWANGDYH
-811 ETFVQKEAIKGNT
+811 QTFIKQEEIKGKT
-824 VILQAQ
+824 LQLIAK

>member
-1 MDFFKMCHW
+1 M
-10 ENSELC
+10 
-16 ECLAPKKHRKRIW
+16 KKKI
-29 GAKSRIY
+29 
-36 SYRGGCKLRKFKWKK
+36 WKK
-51 WLLAS
+51 WLVGVVGFLA
-56 AGVLAVIAITAFI
+56 IALIVVFI
-69 VFTWFMNKSKPII
+69 GFTWFMNKSKPVIE
-82 DGELAVSI
+82 GELAVSV
-90 LDKDVT
+90 LDQDVT

-106 IFAETDADLYRAQ
+106 ILAETDADLYRAQ
-119 GFVQAQD
+119 GYVQAQD

-143 EIIGEATINTDK
+143 EVIGEATLNTDK
-155 HFRTFSLRNAAEK
+155 HFRTFSLRDAAEK
-168 SLAAYDA
+168 SLAAYDEE
-175 DSKQVLEWFAEG
+175 SKQVLEWFAQG
-187 VNAFIDQAKSTNTLS
+187 VNAFIKQAKENNTLS

-207 LGYEPEQW
+207 LGYEPEEW
-215 TVVDSLTIGK
+215 SVVDSLTIGK

-240 RHWALQN
+240 RHWALQH
-247 FDEEKAKELFITYPE
+247 FDEEKAKELFIKYPD
-262 NASSIIEANKNNP
+262 NASSIIEANIENP
-275 VSVAGQFNTELL
+275 VAVAGQFNADLL

-302 KTKSGKPILADDPHL
+302 KTKSGFPILADDPHL

-345 PGVILGHNDEIAWGV
+345 PGIILGHNDDIAWGV

-372 EIPNPDNPTQFRYDG
+372 EIPNPDNPTQFKYDG
-387 EWEQAEVRNE
+387 EWEQAEVRDE
-397 PIKVKDGET
+397 SIKVKDGKT
-406 VDFEVI
+406 VDFDVV
-412 VTKHGPIMTDL
+412 VTRHGPIMTDL
-423 VFKETEPSAEFSM
+423 AFKDTEPSAQFSM

-441 QPTTELRAVLGFNK
+441 QSTAELRAILGFNK
-455 SKSWDDFEQAL
+455 ANSWDDFEKAL

-487 KANGQIPL
+487 KANGEIPI
-495 RKQGDGQLPVP
+495 RKQGEGQLPVP

-527 NPEEG
+527 NPKEG

-558 RFERIKEVLEA
+558 RYERIKEVLEA

-590 REFLPDLLTSIKSMD
+590 REFLPDLLTSLKA
-605 KDKKYSEVI
+605 KDQDEKYAEVI
-614 ALLED
+614 VLLEKWD
-619 WNLVDAKELG
+619 MVDAKDSS
-629 APLVFHTLML
+629 APLVFHTLME
-639 QLQEVLFKEQMPEDM
+639 QLQEVLFKDEMPLDM
-654 YNMMYGKFNITD
+654 YNLMAGKYNITD
-666 QLLRKTYAGETSIW
+666 QLLRKAYAGEKSIW
-680 MEEQGGVDAAV
+680 IDQQGGVDAAV
-691 YKAFERTVAQIED
+691 YEALERSIALIEER
-704 QFGKTVSK
+704 FGKKPSK
-712 WQWGD
+712 WQWGN
-717 FHQLTFDHSL
+717 FHQLTFDHTL
-727 GSASPILAAYFNAK
+727 GSASPILARYFNAK

-751 VQAADNDLAG
+751 VQAADDDLDG
-761 NVNHGA
+761 NVDHGA

-783 IVGPGQSGHVKSD
+783 IVGPGQSGHVKSK
-796 WYQDQVMDWANGNYH
+796 WYQDQGEDWANGNYH
-811 ETFVQKEAIKGNT
+811 ETFVKKDEIKGQT
-824 VILQAQ
+824 LLLKAQ

>member
-1 MDFFKMCHW
+1 VGK
-10 ENSELC
+10 
-16 ECLAPKKHRKRIW
+16 
-29 GAKSRIY
+29 
-36 SYRGGCKLRKFKWKK
+36 RKFNWKK
-51 WLLAS
+51 WFI
-56 AGVLAVIAITAFI
+56 VIAGIIAALALVAFI
-69 VFTWFMNKSKPII
+69 GFTWFMNKSKPVI
-82 DGELAVSI
+82 DGELAVTI
-90 LDKDVT
+90 LDQDVT
-96 VTRDDKGVPH
+96 VTRDEKGVPH
-106 IFAETDADLYRAQ
+106 IFAKTDADLYRAQ
-119 GFVQAQD
+119 GYVQAQD

-155 HFRTFSLRNAAEK
+155 HFRTFSLRDAAEK
-168 SLAAYDA
+168 SLAAYD
-175 DSKQVLEWFAEG
+175 DESKQVLEWYAEG
-187 VNAFIDQAKSTNTLS
+187 VNAFIAQAKESNTLS

-207 LGYEPEQW
+207 LGYEPEEW

-247 FDEEKAKELFITYPE
+247 FDEEKAKELFIKYPE
-262 NASSIIEANKNNP
+262 NASAIIEANIQNP
-275 VSVAGQFNTELL
+275 VAVAGQFSAEML

-302 KTKSGKPILADDPHL
+302 KTKSGTPILADDPHL

-328 HLQSPEQN
+328 HLQSPQQN

-345 PGVILGHNDEIAWGV
+345 PGIILGHNDEIAWGV

-387 EWEQAEVRNE
+387 KWEQAEVRDE
-397 PIKVKDGET
+397 SIKVKDGET
-406 VDFEVI
+406 VDFEVV
-412 VTKHGPIMTDL
+412 VTRHGPIMTDL
-423 VFKETEPSAEFSM
+423 AFKDTEPTAQFSM

-441 QPTTELRAVLGFNK
+441 QPTAELRAVLGFNK
-455 SKSWDDFEQAL
+455 AKTWSDFEKAL

-487 KANGQIPL
+487 KANGQIPI
-495 RKQGDGQLPVP
+495 RMQGEGQLPVP

-517 IPWDELPTVV
+517 IPWDELPTLV
-527 NPEEG
+527 NPKEG
-532 FIATANNEVIGEEYP
+532 FIATANNQVIGEDYP

-569 NDSLTV
+569 NDAITV
-575 EDMMNLQMDQHNLYA
+575 EDMMALQMDQHNLYA
-590 REFLPDLLTSIKSMD
+590 REFLPDLLTSIKE
-605 KDKKYSEVI
+605 KDQDGKYAEI
-614 ALLED
+614 MAMLEKWD
-619 WNLVDAKELG
+619 MVDAKESG
-629 APLVFHTLML
+629 APLVFHTLMIK
-639 QLQEVLFKEQMPEDM
+639 LQEVLFKDQMPEDM
-654 YNMMYGKFNITD
+654 YGIMYGKFNITD
-666 QLLRKTYAGETSIW
+666 QLLRTAYSGEKSIW
-680 MEEQGGVDAAV
+680 IEEQGGIDETI
-691 YKAFERTVAQIED
+691 YKAFELTIAQLED
-704 QFGKTVSK
+704 QFGKNSSK

-717 FHQLTFDHSL
+717 YHQLTFDHTL

-761 NVNHGA
+761 NVDHGA
-767 SWRFVADV
+767 SWRFVVDV

-796 WYQDQVMDWANGNYH
+796 WYQDQVLDWANGDYH
-811 ETFVQKEAIKGNT
+811 QTFIKQEEIKGKK
-824 VILQAQ
+824 LQLIAK

>member
-1 MDFFKMCHW
+1 MGK
-10 ENSELC
+10 
-16 ECLAPKKHRKRIW
+16 
-29 GAKSRIY
+29 
-36 SYRGGCKLRKFKWKK
+36 RKFNWKK
-51 WLLAS
+51 WFI
-56 AGVLAVIAITAFI
+56 VIAGIIAALALVAFI
-69 VFTWFMNKSKPII
+69 GFTWFMNKSKPVI
-82 DGELAVSI
+82 DGELAVTI
-90 LDKDVT
+90 LDQDVT
-96 VTRDDKGVPH
+96 VTRDEKGVPH
-106 IFAETDADLYRAQ
+106 IFAKTDADLYRAQ
-119 GFVQAQD
+119 GYVQAQD

-155 HFRTFSLRNAAEK
+155 HFRTFSLRDAAEK
-168 SLAAYDA
+168 SLAAYD
-175 DSKQVLEWFAEG
+175 DESKQVLEWYAEG
-187 VNAFIDQAKSTNTLS
+187 VNAFIAQAKESNTLS

-207 LGYEPEQW
+207 LGYEPEEW

-247 FDEEKAKELFITYPE
+247 FDEEKAKELFIKYPE
-262 NASSIIEANKNNP
+262 NASAIIEANIQNP
-275 VSVAGQFNTELL
+275 VAVAGQFSAEML

-302 KTKSGKPILADDPHL
+302 KTKSGTPILADDPHL

-328 HLQSPEQN
+328 HLQSPQQN

-345 PGVILGHNDEIAWGV
+345 PGIILGHNDEIAWGV

-387 EWEQAEVRNE
+387 KWEQAEVRDE
-397 PIKVKDGET
+397 SIKVKDGET
-406 VDFEVI
+406 VDFEVV
-412 VTKHGPIMTDL
+412 VTRHGPIMTDL
-423 VFKETEPSAEFSM
+423 AFKDTEPTAQFSM

-441 QPTTELRAVLGFNK
+441 QPTAELRAVLGFNK
-455 SKSWDDFEQAL
+455 AKTWGDFEKAL

-487 KANGQIPL
+487 KANGQIPI
-495 RKQGDGQLPVP
+495 RMQGEGQLPVP

-517 IPWDELPTVV
+517 IPWDELPTLV
-527 NPEEG
+527 NPKEG
-532 FIATANNEVIGEEYP
+532 FIATANNQVIGEDYP

-569 NDSLTV
+569 NDAITV
-575 EDMMNLQMDQHNLYA
+575 EDMMALQMDQHNLYA
-590 REFLPDLLTSIKSMD
+590 REFLPDLLTSIKE
-605 KDKKYSEVI
+605 KDQDGKYAEI
-614 ALLED
+614 MAMLEKWD
-619 WNLVDAKELG
+619 MVDAKESG
-629 APLVFHTLML
+629 APLVFHTLMIK
-639 QLQEVLFKEQMPEDM
+639 LQEVLFKDQMPEDM
-654 YNMMYGKFNITD
+654 YGIMYGKFNITD
-666 QLLRKTYAGETSIW
+666 QLLRTAYSGEKSIW
-680 MEEQGGVDAAV
+680 IEEQGGIDETV
-691 YKAFERTVAQIED
+691 YKAFELTIAQLQD
-704 QFGKTVSK
+704 QFGKNSSK

-717 FHQLTFDHSL
+717 YHQLTFDHTL

-761 NVNHGA
+761 NVDHGA
-767 SWRFVADV
+767 SWRFVVDV

-796 WYQDQVMDWANGNYH
+796 WYQDQVLDWANGDYH
-811 ETFVQKEAIKGNT
+811 QTFIKQEEIKGKT
-824 VILQAQ
+824 LQLIAK

>member
-1 MDFFKMCHW
+1 MGK
-10 ENSELC
+10 
-16 ECLAPKKHRKRIW
+16 
-29 GAKSRIY
+29 
-36 SYRGGCKLRKFKWKK
+36 RKFNWKK
-51 WLLAS
+51 WLI
-56 AGVLAVIAITAFI
+56 VIAGIIAALALVAFI
-69 VFTWFMNKSKPII
+69 GFTWFMNKSKPVI
-82 DGELAVSI
+82 DGELAVTI
-90 LDKDVT
+90 LDQDVT
-96 VTRDDKGVPH
+96 VTRDEKGVPH
-106 IFAETDADLYRAQ
+106 IFAKTDADLYRAQ
-119 GFVQAQD
+119 GYVQAQD

-155 HFRTFSLRNAAEK
+155 HFRTFSLRDAAEK
-168 SLAAYDA
+168 SLAAYD
-175 DSKQVLEWFAEG
+175 DESKQVLEWYAEG
-187 VNAFIDQAKSTNTLS
+187 VNAFIAQAKESNTLS

-207 LGYEPEQW
+207 LGYEPEEW

-247 FDEEKAKELFITYPE
+247 FDEEKAKELFIKYPE
-262 NASSIIEANKNNP
+262 NASAIIEANIQNP
-275 VSVAGQFNTELL
+275 VAVAGQFSAEML

-302 KTKSGKPILADDPHL
+302 KTKSGTPILADDPHL

-328 HLQSPEQN
+328 HLQSPQQN

-345 PGVILGHNDEIAWGV
+345 PGIILGHNDEIAWGV

-387 EWEQAEVRNE
+387 KWEQAEVRDE
-397 PIKVKDGET
+397 SIKVKDGET
-406 VDFEVI
+406 VDFEVV
-412 VTKHGPIMTDL
+412 VTRHGPIMTDL
-423 VFKETEPSAEFSM
+423 AFKDTEPTAQFSM

-441 QPTTELRAVLGFNK
+441 QPTAELRAVLGFNK
-455 SKSWDDFEQAL
+455 AKTWSDFEKAL

-487 KANGQIPL
+487 KANGQIPI
-495 RKQGDGQLPVP
+495 RKQGEGQLPVP

-517 IPWDELPTVV
+517 IPWDELPTLV
-527 NPEEG
+527 NPKEG
-532 FIATANNEVIGEEYP
+532 FIATANNQVIGEDYP

-569 NDSLTV
+569 NDAITV
-575 EDMMNLQMDQHNLYA
+575 EDMMALQMDQHNLYA
-590 REFLPDLLTSIKSMD
+590 REFLPDLLTSLKE
-605 KDKKYSEVI
+605 KDQDGKYAEII
-614 ALLED
+614 AMLEKWD
-619 WNLVDAKELG
+619 MVDAKESG
-629 APLVFHTLML
+629 APLVFHTLMIK
-639 QLQEVLFKEQMPEDM
+639 LQEVLFKDQMPEDM
-654 YNMMYGKFNITD
+654 YGIMYGKFNITD
-666 QLLRKTYAGETSIW
+666 QLLRTAYSGEKSIW
-680 MEEQGGVDAAV
+680 IEEQGGIDETI
-691 YKAFERTVAQIED
+691 YKAFELTIAQLED
-704 QFGKTVSK
+704 QFGKNPSK

-717 FHQLTFDHSL
+717 YHQLTFDHTL

-761 NVNHGA
+761 NVDHGA
-767 SWRFVADV
+767 SWRFVVDV

-796 WYQDQVMDWANGNYH
+796 WYQDQVLDWANGDYH
-811 ETFVQKEAIKGNT
+811 QTFIKQEEIKGKT
-824 VILQAQ
+824 LQLIAK

>member
-1 MDFFKMCHW
+1 MGK
-10 ENSELC
+10 
-16 ECLAPKKHRKRIW
+16 
-29 GAKSRIY
+29 
-36 SYRGGCKLRKFKWKK
+36 RKFNWKK
-51 WLLAS
+51 WLI
-56 AGVLAVIAITAFI
+56 VIAGIIAALALVAFI
-69 VFTWFMNKSKPII
+69 GFTWFMNKSKPVI
-82 DGELAVSI
+82 DGELAVTI
-90 LDKDVT
+90 LDQDVT
-96 VTRDDKGVPH
+96 VTRDEKGVPH
-106 IFAETDADLYRAQ
+106 IFAKTDADLYRAQ
-119 GFVQAQD
+119 GYVQAQD

-155 HFRTFSLRNAAEK
+155 HFRTFSLRDAAEK
-168 SLAAYDA
+168 SLAAYD
-175 DSKQVLEWFAEG
+175 DESKQVLEWYAEG
-187 VNAFIDQAKSTNTLS
+187 VNAFIAQAKESNTLS

-207 LGYEPEQW
+207 LGYEPEEW

-247 FDEEKAKELFITYPE
+247 FDEEKAKELFIKYPE
-262 NASSIIEANKNNP
+262 NASAIIEANIQNP
-275 VSVAGQFNTELL
+275 VAVAGQFSAEML

-302 KTKSGKPILADDPHL
+302 KTKSGTPILADDPHL

-328 HLQSPEQN
+328 HLQSPQQN

-345 PGVILGHNDEIAWGV
+345 PGIILGHNDEIAWGV

-387 EWEQAEVRNE
+387 KWEQAEVRDE
-397 PIKVKDGET
+397 SIKVKDGET
-406 VDFEVI
+406 VDFEVV
-412 VTKHGPIMTDL
+412 VTRHGPIMTDL
-423 VFKETEPSAEFSM
+423 AFKDTEPTAQFSM

-441 QPTTELRAVLGFNK
+441 QPTAELRAVLGFNK
-455 SKSWDDFEQAL
+455 AKTWGDFEKAL

-487 KANGQIPL
+487 KANGQIPI
-495 RKQGDGQLPVP
+495 RKQGEGQLPVP

-512 GWEGF
+512 GWKGF
-517 IPWDELPTVV
+517 IPWGELPTLV
-527 NPEEG
+527 NPKEG
-532 FIATANNEVIGEEYP
+532 FIATANNQVIGEDYP

-569 NDSLTV
+569 NDAITV
-575 EDMMNLQMDQHNLYA
+575 EDMMALQMDQHNLYA
-590 REFLPDLLTSIKSMD
+590 REFLPDLLTSLKE
-605 KDKKYSEVI
+605 KDQDGKYAEVMTM
-614 ALLED
+614 LEKWD
-619 WNLVDAKELG
+619 MVDAKESG
-629 APLVFHTLML
+629 APLVFHTLMIK
-639 QLQEVLFKEQMPEDM
+639 LQEVLFKDQMPEDM
-654 YNMMYGKFNITD
+654 YGIMYGKFNITD
-666 QLLRKTYAGETSIW
+666 QLLRTAYSGEKSIW
-680 MEEQGGVDAAV
+680 IEEQGGIDETI
-691 YKAFERTVAQIED
+691 YKAFELTIAQLED
-704 QFGKTVSK
+704 QFGKNSSK

-717 FHQLTFDHSL
+717 YHQLTFDHTL

-761 NVNHGA
+761 NVDHGA
-767 SWRFVADV
+767 SWRFVVDV

-796 WYQDQVMDWANGNYH
+796 WYQDQVLDWANGDYH
-811 ETFVQKEAIKGNT
+811 QTFIKQEEIKGKT
-824 VILQAQ
+824 LQLIAK

>member
-1 MDFFKMCHW
+1 MGK
-10 ENSELC
+10 
-16 ECLAPKKHRKRIW
+16 
-29 GAKSRIY
+29 
-36 SYRGGCKLRKFKWKK
+36 RKFNWKK
-51 WLLAS
+51 WLI
-56 AGVLAVIAITAFI
+56 VIAGIIAALALVAFI
-69 VFTWFMNKSKPII
+69 GFTWFMNKSKPVI
-82 DGELAVSI
+82 DGELAVTI
-90 LDKDVT
+90 LDQDVT
-96 VTRDDKGVPH
+96 VTRDEKGVPH
-106 IFAETDADLYRAQ
+106 IFAKTDADLYRAQ
-119 GFVQAQD
+119 GYVQAQD

-155 HFRTFSLRNAAEK
+155 HFRTFSLRDAAEK
-168 SLAAYDA
+168 SLAAYD
-175 DSKQVLEWFAEG
+175 DESKQVLEWYAEG
-187 VNAFIDQAKSTNTLS
+187 VNAFIAQAKESNTLS

-207 LGYEPEQW
+207 LGYEPEEW

-247 FDEEKAKELFITYPE
+247 FDEEKAKELFIKYPE
-262 NASSIIEANKNNP
+262 NASAIIEANIQNP
-275 VSVAGQFNTELL
+275 VAVAGQFSAEML

-302 KTKSGKPILADDPHL
+302 KTKSGMPILADDPHL

-328 HLQSPEQN
+328 HLQSPQQN

-345 PGVILGHNDEIAWGV
+345 PGIILGHNDEIAWGV

-387 EWEQAEVRNE
+387 KWEQAEVRDE
-397 PIKVKDGET
+397 SIKVKDGET
-406 VDFEVI
+406 IDFEVV
-412 VTKHGPIMTDL
+412 VTRHGPIMTEL
-423 VFKETEPSAEFSM
+423 AFKDTEPTAQFSM

-441 QPTTELRAVLGFNK
+441 QPTAELRAVLGFNK
-455 SKSWDDFEQAL
+455 AKTWGDFEKAL

-487 KANGQIPL
+487 KANGQIPI
-495 RKQGDGQLPVP
+495 RKQGEGQLPVP

-517 IPWDELPTVV
+517 IPWDELPTQV
-527 NPEEG
+527 NPKEG
-532 FIATANNEVIGEEYP
+532 FIATANNQVIGEDYP

-569 NDSLTV
+569 NDAITV
-575 EDMMNLQMDQHNLYA
+575 EDMMALQMDQHNLYA
-590 REFLPDLLTSIKSMD
+590 REFLPDLLTSLKE
-605 KDKKYSEVI
+605 KDQDRKYAEI
-614 ALLED
+614 MAMLEKWD
-619 WNLVDAKELG
+619 MVDAKESG
-629 APLVFHTLML
+629 APLVFHTLMIK
-639 QLQEVLFKEQMPEDM
+639 LQEVLFKDQMPEDM
-654 YNMMYGKFNITD
+654 YGIMYGKFNITD
-666 QLLRKTYAGETSIW
+666 QLLRTAYSGEKSIW
-680 MEEQGGVDAAV
+680 IEEQGGIDETI
-691 YKAFERTVAQIED
+691 YKAFELTIAQLED
-704 QFGKTVSK
+704 QFGKNSSK

-717 FHQLTFDHSL
+717 YHQLTFDHTL

-761 NVNHGA
+761 NVDHGA
-767 SWRFVADV
+767 SWRFVVDV

-796 WYQDQVMDWANGNYH
+796 WYQDQVLDWANGDYH
-811 ETFVQKEAIKGNT
+811 QTFIKQEEIKGKT
-824 VILQAQ
+824 LQLIAK

>member
-1 MDFFKMCHW
+1 MGK
-10 ENSELC
+10 
-16 ECLAPKKHRKRIW
+16 
-29 GAKSRIY
+29 
-36 SYRGGCKLRKFKWKK
+36 RKFNWKK
-51 WLLAS
+51 WLI
-56 AGVLAVIAITAFI
+56 VIAGIIAALALVAFI
-69 VFTWFMNKSKPII
+69 GFTWFMDKSKPVI
-82 DGELAVSI
+82 DGELAVTI
-90 LDKDVT
+90 LDQDVT
-96 VTRDDKGVPH
+96 VTRDEKGVPH
-106 IFAETDADLYRAQ
+106 IFAKTDADLYRAQ
-119 GFVQAQD
+119 GYVQAQD

-155 HFRTFSLRNAAEK
+155 HFRTFSLRDAAEK
-168 SLAAYDA
+168 SLAAYD
-175 DSKQVLEWFAEG
+175 DESKQVLEWYAEG
-187 VNAFIDQAKSTNTLS
+187 VNAFIAQAKESNTLS

-207 LGYEPEQW
+207 LGYEPEEW

-247 FDEEKAKELFITYPE
+247 FDEEKAKELFIKYPE
-262 NASSIIEANKNNP
+262 NASAIIEANIQNP
-275 VSVAGQFNTELL
+275 VAVAGQFSAEML

-302 KTKSGKPILADDPHL
+302 KTKSGMPILADDPHL

-328 HLQSPEQN
+328 HLQSPQQN

-345 PGVILGHNDEIAWGV
+345 PGIILGHNDEIAWGV

-387 EWEQAEVRNE
+387 KWEQAEVRDE
-397 PIKVKDGET
+397 SIKVKDGET
-406 VDFEVI
+406 IDFEVV
-412 VTKHGPIMTDL
+412 VTRHGPIMTDL
-423 VFKETEPSAEFSM
+423 AFKDTEPTAQFSM

-441 QPTTELRAVLGFNK
+441 QPTAELRAVLGFNK
-455 SKSWDDFEQAL
+455 AKTWSDFEKAL

-487 KANGQIPL
+487 KANGQIPI
-495 RKQGDGQLPVP
+495 RKQGEGQLPVP

-517 IPWDELPTVV
+517 IPWGELPTQV
-527 NPEEG
+527 NPKEG
-532 FIATANNEVIGEEYP
+532 FIATANNQVIGEDYP

-558 RFERIKEVLEA
+558 RFERIKEVLDA
-569 NDSLTV
+569 NDAITV
-575 EDMMNLQMDQHNLYA
+575 EDMMALQMDQHNLYA
-590 REFLPDLLTSIKSMD
+590 REFLPDLLTSLKE
-605 KDKKYSEVI
+605 KDQDGKYAEI
-614 ALLED
+614 MAMLEKWD
-619 WNLVDAKELG
+619 MVDAKESG
-629 APLVFHTLML
+629 APLVFHTLMIK
-639 QLQEVLFKEQMPEDM
+639 LQEVLFKDQMPEDM
-654 YNMMYGKFNITD
+654 YGIMYGKFNITD
-666 QLLRKTYAGETSIW
+666 QLLRTAYSGEKSIW
-680 MEEQGGVDAAV
+680 IEEQGGIDETI
-691 YKAFERTVAQIED
+691 YKAFELTIAQLED
-704 QFGKTVSK
+704 QFGKNSSK

-717 FHQLTFDHSL
+717 YHQLTFDHTL

-761 NVNHGA
+761 NVDHGA
-767 SWRFVADV
+767 SWRFVVDV

-796 WYQDQVMDWANGNYH
+796 WYQDQVLDWANGDYH
-811 ETFVQKEAIKGNT
+811 QTFIKQEEIKGKT
-824 VILQAQ
+824 LQLIAK

>member
-1 MDFFKMCHW
+1 V
-10 ENSELC
+10 
-16 ECLAPKKHRKRIW
+16 
-29 GAKSRIY
+29 
-36 SYRGGCKLRKFKWKK
+36 RKFRWKK
-51 WLLAS
+51 WLLII
-56 AGVLAVIAITAFI
+56 AGVLAVIAIVAFI
-69 VFTWFMNKSKPII
+69 GFTWFMNKSKPVIA
-82 DGELAVSI
+82 GELTVSI
-90 LDKDVT
+90 LEQDVT

-106 IFAETDADLYRAQ
+106 ISAETDADLYRAQ
-119 GFVQAQD
+119 GYVQAQD

-143 EIIGEATINTDK
+143 EIIGEATINSDK
-155 HFRTFSLRNAAEK
+155 HFRTFSLRDAAEK

-175 DSKQVLEWFAEG
+175 ESKQVLEWYAEG
-187 VNAFIDQAKSTNTLS
+187 VNAFIAQAKENNTLS
-202 YEFAL
+202 YEFTL
-207 LGYEPEQW
+207 LGYEPEEW
-215 TVVDSLTIGK
+215 TVIDSLTIGK

-234 WNTLAF
+234 WNILAF

-247 FDEEKAKELFITYPE
+247 FEEEKAKELFMKYPE
-262 NASSIIEANKNNP
+262 NASSIIEANIKNP
-275 VSVAGQFNTELL
+275 VAVVGQFNVELL

-328 HLQSPEQN
+328 HLQSPQQN
-336 VSGVIFAGI
+336 VNGVIFAGI
-345 PGVILGHNDEIAWGV
+345 PGIILGHNEDIAWGV

-387 EWEQAEVRNE
+387 QWEQAEVRDE
-397 PIKVKDGET
+397 PIRVKDGET
-406 VDFEVI
+406 VDFEVV
-412 VTKHGPIMTDL
+412 VTRHGPIMTDL
-423 VFKETEPSAEFSM
+423 AFKETEPTAQFSM

-441 QPTTELRAVLGFNK
+441 QPTAELRAVLGFNK
-455 SKSWDDFEQAL
+455 AKSWDDFESAL
-466 EDFKAPAQNFVFASK
+466 EDFKAPAQNFVFASH

-487 KANGQIPL
+487 KANGQIPI

-532 FIATANNEVIGEEYP
+532 FIATANNKVIGEEYP

-569 NDSLTV
+569 NNALTV

-590 REFLPDLLTSIKSMD
+590 REFLPNLLTSIKAQD
-605 KDKKYSEVI
+605 QDEKYTEII
-614 ALLED
+614 ALLENWD
-619 WNLVDAKELG
+619 MVDAKEAG
-629 APLVFHTLML
+629 APLVFHTLMIK
-639 QLQEVLFKEQMPEDM
+639 LQEVLFQDQMPRDM
-654 YNMMYGKFNITD
+654 YSLMKGKFNIAD
-666 QLLRKTYAGETSIW
+666 QLLRTAYAGKKSIW
-680 MEEQGGVDAAV
+680 LEEQDGVDAVV
-691 YKAFERTVAQIED
+691 YKAFELTIAQLEE
-704 QFGKTVSK
+704 QFGKNASK

-717 FHQLTFDHSL
+717 FHQLTFNHTL
-727 GSASPILAAYFNAK
+727 GSASPILAAYFDAK
-741 KVPIGGSKVT
+741 KVAIGGSKVT

-761 NVNHGA
+761 NVDHGA
-767 SWRFVADV
+767 SWRFVVDMD
-775 GDLSSAYH
+775 DLSSAHH

-796 WYQDQVMDWANGNYH
+796 WYQDQVLDWVHGNYH
-811 ETFVQKEAIKGNT
+811 ETFIRKEDIKGKT
-824 VILQAQ
+824 LQLKAQ

>member
-1 MDFFKMCHW
+1 MCHW

>member
-1 MDFFKMCHW
+1 MA
-10 ENSELC
+10 L
-16 ECLAPKKHRKRIW
+16 
-29 GAKSRIY
+29 
-36 SYRGGCKLRKFKWKK
+36 
-51 WLLAS
+51 
-56 AGVLAVIAITAFI
+56 VAFI
-69 VFTWFMNKSKPII
+69 GFTWFMNKSKPVI
-82 DGELAVSI
+82 DGELAVTI
-90 LDKDVT
+90 LDQNVT
-96 VTRDDKGVPH
+96 VTRDEKGVPH
-106 IFAETDADLYRAQ
+106 IFAKTDADLYRAQ
-119 GFVQAQD
+119 GYVQAQD

-155 HFRTFSLRNAAEK
+155 HFRTFSLRNAAET
-168 SLAAYDA
+168 SLAAYD
-175 DSKQVLEWFAEG
+175 DESKQVLEWYAEG
-187 VNAFIDQAKSTNTLS
+187 VNAFIAQAKESNTLS

-207 LGYEPEQW
+207 LGYEPEEW

-247 FDEEKAKELFITYPE
+247 FDEEKAKELFIKYPE
-262 NASSIIEANKNNP
+262 NASAIIEANIQNP
-275 VSVAGQFNTELL
+275 VAVAGQFSAEML

-302 KTKSGKPILADDPHL
+302 KTKSGTPILADDPHL

-328 HLQSPEQN
+328 HLQSPQQN

-345 PGVILGHNDEIAWGV
+345 PGIILGHNDEIAWGV

-372 EIPNPDNPTQFRYDG
+372 EIPNPDDPTQFRYDG
-387 EWEQAEVRNE
+387 KWEQAEVRDE
-397 PIKVKDGET
+397 SIKVKDGET
-406 VDFEVI
+406 VDFEVV
-412 VTKHGPIMTDL
+412 VTRHGPIMTDL
-423 VFKETEPSAEFSM
+423 AFKDTEPTAQFSM

-441 QPTTELRAVLGFNK
+441 QPTAELRAVLGFNK
-455 SKSWDDFEQAL
+455 AKTWGDFEKAL

-487 KANGQIPL
+487 KANGQIPI
-495 RKQGDGQLPVP
+495 RKQGEGQLPVP

-517 IPWDELPTVV
+517 IPWGELPTLV
-527 NPEEG
+527 NPKEG
-532 FIATANNEVIGEEYP
+532 FIATANNQVIGEDYP

-569 NDSLTV
+569 NDAITV
-575 EDMMNLQMDQHNLYA
+575 DDMMALQMDQHNLYA
-590 REFLPDLLTSIKSMD
+590 REFLPDLLTSIKE
-605 KDKKYSEVI
+605 KDQDGKYAEI
-614 ALLED
+614 MAMLEKWD
-619 WNLVDAKELG
+619 MVDAKESG
-629 APLVFHTLML
+629 APLVFHTLMIK
-639 QLQEVLFKEQMPEDM
+639 LQEVLFKDQMPEDM
-654 YNMMYGKFNITD
+654 YGIMYGKFNITD
-666 QLLRKTYAGETSIW
+666 QLLRTAYSGEKSIW
-680 MEEQGGVDAAV
+680 VEEQGGIDETV
-691 YKAFERTVAQIED
+691 YKAFELTVAQLEN
-704 QFGKTVSK
+704 QFGKNSSK

-717 FHQLTFDHSL
+717 YHQLTFDHTL

-761 NVNHGA
+761 NVDHGA
-767 SWRFVADV
+767 SWRFVVDV

-796 WYQDQVMDWANGNYH
+796 WYQDQVLDWANGDYH
-811 ETFVQKEAIKGNT
+811 QTFIKQEEIKGKT
-824 VILQAQ
+824 LQLIAK

>member
-1 MDFFKMCHW
+1 MGK
-10 ENSELC
+10 
-16 ECLAPKKHRKRIW
+16 
-29 GAKSRIY
+29 
-36 SYRGGCKLRKFKWKK
+36 RKFNWKK
-51 WLLAS
+51 WLI
-56 AGVLAVIAITAFI
+56 VIAGIIAALALVAFI
-69 VFTWFMNKSKPII
+69 GFTWFMNKSKPVI
-82 DGELAVSI
+82 DGELAVTI
-90 LDKDVT
+90 LDQDVT
-96 VTRDDKGVPH
+96 VTRDEKGVPH
-106 IFAETDADLYRAQ
+106 IFAKTDADLYRAQ
-119 GFVQAQD
+119 GYVQAQD

-155 HFRTFSLRNAAEK
+155 HFRTFSLRNAAEI
-168 SLAAYDA
+168 SLAAYD
-175 DSKQVLEWFAEG
+175 DESKQVLEWYAEG
-187 VNAFIDQAKSTNTLS
+187 VNAFIAQAKESNTLS

-207 LGYEPEQW
+207 LGYEPEEW

-247 FDEEKAKELFITYPE
+247 FDEEKAKELFIKYPE
-262 NASSIIEANKNNP
+262 NASAIIEANIQNP
-275 VSVAGQFNTELL
+275 VTVAGQFSAEML

-302 KTKSGKPILADDPHL
+302 KTKSGTPILADDPHL

-328 HLQSPEQN
+328 HLQSPQQN

-345 PGVILGHNDEIAWGV
+345 PGIILGHNDEIAWGV

-372 EIPNPDNPTQFRYDG
+372 EIPNPDDPTQFRYDG
-387 EWEQAEVRNE
+387 KWEQAEVRDE
-397 PIKVKDGET
+397 SIKVKDGET
-406 VDFEVI
+406 VDFEVV
-412 VTKHGPIMTDL
+412 VTRHGPIMTDL
-423 VFKETEPSAEFSM
+423 AFKDTEPTAQFSM

-441 QPTTELRAVLGFNK
+441 QPTAELRAVLGFNK
-455 SKSWDDFEQAL
+455 AKTWGDFEKAL

-487 KANGQIPL
+487 KANGQIPI
-495 RKQGDGQLPVP
+495 RKQGEGQLPVP

-517 IPWDELPTVV
+517 IPWGELPTLV
-527 NPEEG
+527 NPKEG
-532 FIATANNEVIGEEYP
+532 FIATANNQVIGEDYP

-569 NDSLTV
+569 NDAITV
-575 EDMMNLQMDQHNLYA
+575 DDMMALQMDQHNLYA
-590 REFLPDLLTSIKSMD
+590 REFLPDLLTSIKE
-605 KDKKYSEVI
+605 KDQDGKYAEI
-614 ALLED
+614 MAMLEKWD
-619 WNLVDAKELG
+619 MVDAKESG
-629 APLVFHTLML
+629 APLVFHTSMIK
-639 QLQEVLFKEQMPEDM
+639 LQEVLFKDQMPEDM
-654 YNMMYGKFNITD
+654 YGIMYGKFNITD
-666 QLLRKTYAGETSIW
+666 QLLRTAYSGEKSIW
-680 MEEQGGVDAAV
+680 VEEQGGIDETV
-691 YKAFERTVAQIED
+691 YKAFELTVAQLEN
-704 QFGKTVSK
+704 QFGKNSSK

-717 FHQLTFDHSL
+717 YHQLTFDHTL

-761 NVNHGA
+761 NVDHGA
-767 SWRFVADV
+767 SWRFVVDV

-796 WYQDQVMDWANGNYH
+796 WYQDQVLDWANGDYH
-811 ETFVQKEAIKGNT
+811 QTFIKQEEIKGKT
-824 VILQAQ
+824 LQLIAK

>member
-1 MDFFKMCHW
+1 MEK
-10 ENSELC
+10 
-16 ECLAPKKHRKRIW
+16 
-29 GAKSRIY
+29 
-36 SYRGGCKLRKFKWKK
+36 RKFKWRK
-51 WLLAS
+51 WLI
-56 AGVLAVIAITAFI
+56 VLAGIVATLAIVAFI
-69 VFTWFMNKSKPII
+69 GFTWFMNKSKPMI
-82 DGELAVSI
+82 DGELAVNI
-90 LDKDVT
+90 LDQDVS

-106 IFAETDADLYRAQ
+106 ILAKTDADLYRAQ
-119 GFVQAQD
+119 GYVQAQD

-155 HFRTFSLRNAAEK
+155 HFRTFSLRDAAEK
-168 SLAAYDA
+168 SLAAYDEE
-175 DSKQVLEWFAEG
+175 SKQVLEWYAEG
-187 VNAFIDQAKSTNTLS
+187 VNAFIAQAKENKTLS

-207 LGYEPEQW
+207 LGYEPEEW

-247 FDEEKAKELFITYPE
+247 FDEEKAKELFIKYPE
-262 NASSIIEANKNNP
+262 NASSIIEANIKNP
-275 VSVAGQFNTELL
+275 VAVAGQFNADLL

-302 KTKSGKPILADDPHL
+302 KTKSGTPILADDPHL

-328 HLQSPEQN
+328 HLQSPQQN

-345 PGVILGHNDEIAWGV
+345 PGIILGHNDDIAWGV

-372 EIPNPDNPTQFRYDG
+372 EIPNPDNPTQYRYDG
-387 EWEQAEVRNE
+387 KWEQAEVRDE
-397 PIKVKDGET
+397 SIMVKDGET
-406 VDFEVI
+406 VDFEVV
-412 VTKHGPIMTDL
+412 VTRHGPIMTDL
-423 VFKETEPSAEFSM
+423 AFKDTEPTAQFSM

-441 QPTTELRAVLGFNK
+441 QPTAELRAVIGFNK
-455 SKSWDDFEQAL
+455 AKSWDDFEKAL

-487 KANGQIPL
+487 KANGQIPI

-512 GWEGF
+512 GWDRF

-532 FIATANNEVIGEEYP
+532 FIATANNQVVGEEYP

-569 NDSLTV
+569 NNSITV

-590 REFLPDLLTSIKSMD
+590 REFLPSLLTSIKAQD
-605 KDKKYSEVI
+605 QDGKYAEII
-614 ALLED
+614 AMLEKWD
-619 WNLVDAKELG
+619 MVDAKESG
-629 APLVFHTLML
+629 APLVFHTLMTK
-639 QLQEVLFKEQMPEDM
+639 LQEVLFKDQMPADM
-654 YNMMYGKFNITD
+654 YDIMHGKFNITD
-666 QLLRKTYAGETSIW
+666 QLLRTAYAGDKSIW
-680 MEEQGGVDAAV
+680 IEEQGGVDATV
-691 YKAFERTVAQIED
+691 YKALELTVAQLED
-704 QFGKTVSK
+704 QFGKNASK

-717 FHQLTFDHSL
+717 FHQLTFDHTL

-741 KVPIGGSKVT
+741 KIPIGGSKVT
-751 VQAADNDLAG
+751 VQAADNDLSG
-761 NVNHGA
+761 NVDHGA
-767 SWRFVADV
+767 SWRFVVDV
-775 GDLSSAYH
+775 GDLTSGYH

-796 WYQDQVMDWANGNYH
+796 WYQDQVLDWANGDYH
-811 ETFVQKEAIKGNT
+811 QTFVKKEDIKGKT
-824 VILQAQ
+824 LKLKAE

>member
-1 MDFFKMCHW
+1 MGK
-10 ENSELC
+10 
-16 ECLAPKKHRKRIW
+16 
-29 GAKSRIY
+29 
-36 SYRGGCKLRKFKWKK
+36 RKFNWKK
-51 WLLAS
+51 WLI
-56 AGVLAVIAITAFI
+56 VIAGIIAALALVAFI
-69 VFTWFMNKSKPII
+69 GFTWFMNKSKPVI
-82 DGELAVSI
+82 DGELAVTI
-90 LDKDVT
+90 LDQNVT
-96 VTRDDKGVPH
+96 VTRDEKGVPH
-106 IFAETDADLYRAQ
+106 IFAKTDADLYRAQ
-119 GFVQAQD
+119 GYVQAQD

-155 HFRTFSLRNAAEK
+155 HFRTFSLRNAAET
-168 SLAAYDA
+168 SLAAYD
-175 DSKQVLEWFAEG
+175 DESKQVLEWYAEG
-187 VNAFIDQAKSTNTLS
+187 VNAFIAQAKESNTLS

-207 LGYEPEQW
+207 LGYEPEEW

-247 FDEEKAKELFITYPE
+247 FDEEKAKELFIKYPE
-262 NASSIIEANKNNP
+262 NASAIIEANIQNP
-275 VSVAGQFNTELL
+275 VAVAGQFSAEML

-302 KTKSGKPILADDPHL
+302 KTKSGTPILADDPHL

-328 HLQSPEQN
+328 HLQSPQQN

-345 PGVILGHNDEIAWGV
+345 PGIILGHNDEIAWGV

-372 EIPNPDNPTQFRYDG
+372 EIPNPDDPTQFRYDG
-387 EWEQAEVRNE
+387 KWEQAEVRDE
-397 PIKVKDGET
+397 SIKVKDGET
-406 VDFEVI
+406 VDFEVV
-412 VTKHGPIMTDL
+412 VTRHGPIMTDL
-423 VFKETEPSAEFSM
+423 AFKDTEPTAQFSM

-441 QPTTELRAVLGFNK
+441 QPTAELRAVLGFNK
-455 SKSWDDFEQAL
+455 AKTWGDFEKAL

-487 KANGQIPL
+487 KANGQIPI
-495 RKQGDGQLPVP
+495 RKQGEGQLPVP

-517 IPWDELPTVV
+517 IPWGELPTLV
-527 NPEEG
+527 NPKEG
-532 FIATANNEVIGEEYP
+532 FIATANNQVIGEDYP

-569 NDSLTV
+569 NDAITV
-575 EDMMNLQMDQHNLYA
+575 DDMMALQMDQHNLYA
-590 REFLPDLLTSIKSMD
+590 REFLPDLLTSIKE
-605 KDKKYSEVI
+605 KDQDGKYAEI
-614 ALLED
+614 MAMLEKWD
-619 WNLVDAKELG
+619 MVDAKESG
-629 APLVFHTLML
+629 APLVFHTLMIK
-639 QLQEVLFKEQMPEDM
+639 LQEVLFKDQMPEDM
-654 YNMMYGKFNITD
+654 YGIMYGKFNITD
-666 QLLRKTYAGETSIW
+666 QLLRTAYSGEKSIW
-680 MEEQGGVDAAV
+680 VEEQGGIDETV
-691 YKAFERTVAQIED
+691 YKAFELTVAQLEN
-704 QFGKTVSK
+704 QFGKNSSK

-717 FHQLTFDHSL
+717 YHQLTFDHTL

-761 NVNHGA
+761 NVDHGA
-767 SWRFVADV
+767 SWRFVVDV

-796 WYQDQVMDWANGNYH
+796 WYQDQVLDWANGDYH
-811 ETFVQKEAIKGNT
+811 QTFIKQEEIKGKT
-824 VILQAQ
+824 LQLIAK

>member
-1 MDFFKMCHW
+1 MGK
-10 ENSELC
+10 
-16 ECLAPKKHRKRIW
+16 
-29 GAKSRIY
+29 
-36 SYRGGCKLRKFKWKK
+36 RKFNWKK
-51 WLLAS
+51 WLI
-56 AGVLAVIAITAFI
+56 VIAGIITALALVAFI
-69 VFTWFMNKSKPII
+69 GFTWFMNKSKPVI
-82 DGELAVSI
+82 DGELAVTI
-90 LDKDVT
+90 LDQDVT
-96 VTRDDKGVPH
+96 VTRDEKGVPH
-106 IFAETDADLYRAQ
+106 IFAKTDADLYRAQ
-119 GFVQAQD
+119 GYVQAQD

-155 HFRTFSLRNAAEK
+155 HFRTFSLRDAAEK
-168 SLAAYDA
+168 SLAAYD
-175 DSKQVLEWFAEG
+175 DESKQVLEWYAEG
-187 VNAFIDQAKSTNTLS
+187 VNAFIAQAKESNTLS

-207 LGYEPEQW
+207 LGYEPEEW

-247 FDEEKAKELFITYPE
+247 FDEEKAKELFIKYPE
-262 NASSIIEANKNNP
+262 NASAIIEANIQNP
-275 VSVAGQFNTELL
+275 VAVAGQFSAEML

-302 KTKSGKPILADDPHL
+302 KTKSGTPILADDPHL

-328 HLQSPEQN
+328 HLQSPQQN

-345 PGVILGHNDEIAWGV
+345 PGIILGHNDEIAWGV

-387 EWEQAEVRNE
+387 KWEQAEVRDE
-397 PIKVKDGET
+397 SIKVKDGET
-406 VDFEVI
+406 VDFEVV
-412 VTKHGPIMTDL
+412 VTRHGPIMTDL
-423 VFKETEPSAEFSM
+423 AFKDTEPTAQFSM

-441 QPTTELRAVLGFNK
+441 QPTAELRAVLGFNK
-455 SKSWDDFEQAL
+455 AKTWGDFEKAL

-487 KANGQIPL
+487 KANGQIPI
-495 RKQGDGQLPVP
+495 RKQGEGQLPVP
-506 GDSSDY
+506 GDSSEY

-517 IPWDELPTVV
+517 IPWDELPTLV
-527 NPEEG
+527 NPKEG
-532 FIATANNEVIGEEYP
+532 FIATANNQVIGEDYP

-569 NDSLTV
+569 NDAITV
-575 EDMMNLQMDQHNLYA
+575 EDMMALQMDQHNLYA
-590 REFLPDLLTSIKSMD
+590 REFLPDLLTSLKE
-605 KDKKYSEVI
+605 KDQDGKYAEII
-614 ALLED
+614 AMLEKWD
-619 WNLVDAKELG
+619 MVDAKESG
-629 APLVFHTLML
+629 APLVFHTLMIK
-639 QLQEVLFKEQMPEDM
+639 LQEVLFKDQMPEDM
-654 YNMMYGKFNITD
+654 YGIMYGKFNITD
-666 QLLRKTYAGETSIW
+666 QLLRTAYSGEKSIW
-680 MEEQGGVDAAV
+680 IEEQGGIDETI
-691 YKAFERTVAQIED
+691 YKAFELTIAQLED
-704 QFGKTVSK
+704 QFGKNSSK

-717 FHQLTFDHSL
+717 YHQLTFDHTL

-761 NVNHGA
+761 NVDHGA
-767 SWRFVADV
+767 SWRFVVDV

-796 WYQDQVMDWANGNYH
+796 WYQDQVLDWANGDYH
-811 ETFVQKEAIKGNT
+811 QTFIKQEEIKGKT
-824 VILQAQ
+824 LQLIAK